1 MTAHSLPV
9 RLFPLIFVFAL
20 AAASCQSAA
29 LQANQT
35 QIEQQQEQ
43 IEQMQREIATLKAQQ
58 SYATPMPP
66 PGSCDRDVMAKATR
80 QGGEKYASG
89 DYSKALGYY
98 QDALSACPGD
108 ARAELNV
115 GRAYEALNDREH
127 ALDYY
132 QRAASSGDP
141 AEKDA
146 ETEAH
151 ADLDRLG
158 GALGR

>member
-35 QIEQQQEQ
+35 QIEQQQG
-43 IEQMQREIATLKAQQ
+43 EIATLKAQQ

-151 ADLDRLG
+151 ADLVRLG